1 MANILA
7 TNRALWDSAVL
18 GQGYVERTITKDD
31 PEVKLYDVTVS
42 TARAADGRLNLDA
55 DFFVWTCPVTSFAR
69 IVNKFIPRLKLY
81 DNSGAELPEGA
92 IILFKLK
99 NDMQVR
105 GVPFASIPY
114 ANFRR
119 LTVAQQ
125 QDELLNSTLAVSF
138 DLRNPDNSVV
148 NILDIS
154 PNWQLILAVTGTSAQ
169 VDKDQANTVIEFDIG
184 IKTQ

>member
-1 MANILA
+1 MANILS
-7 TNRALWDSAVL
+7 TQRQLWDSAVL

-42 TARAADGRLNLDA
+42 TARASDGRLNIDA

-69 IVNKFIPRLKLY
+69 IINKFIPRLKLY
-81 DNSGAELPEGA
+81 DNTGTELPEGA

-99 NDMQVR
+99 TDAQVR

-125 QDELLNSTLAVSF
+125 QDEDLNSTLAVSF
-138 DLRNPDNSVV
+138 DLRNPDNSIV
-148 NILDIS
+148 NVLDIN
-154 PNWQLILAVTGTSAQ
+154 PNWQLVLAVAGTSAQ
-169 VDKDQANTVIEFDIG
+169 LDKDQPNTVIEFDIG
-184 IKTQ
+184 IRTQ